1 MTAKVA
7 ITVRDKQWDK
17 DVEQVKKLV
26 RKAALAAWKSG
37 NVGELEIPVKDVEI
51 SIVLTDDEDVHIL
64 NRDYRGMDKATNVLS
79 FATLDDED
87 EPVEEPLLLGDVI
100 VARETTEKEAAEANI
115 SVADHLFHL
124 VVHGV
129 LHLIGYDHI
138 EDWEA
143 EEMEAM
149 EAKILTENGIAN
161 PYL

>member
-7 ITVRDKQWDK
+7 ISVRDKQWDA

-26 RKAALAAWKSG
+26 RTAALAAWKSG

-100 VARETTEKEAAEANI
+100 VARETTEKEAAEAL
-115 SVADHLFHL
+115 S
-124 VVHGV
+124 
-129 LHLIGYDHI
+129 LI
-138 EDWEA
+138 
-143 EEMEAM
+143 
-149 EAKILTENGIAN
+149 
-161 PYL
+161 PS

>member
-26 RKAALAAWKSG
+26 RKAALCAWKSG

-51 SIVLTDDEDVHIL
+51 SVVLTDDEDVHIL
-64 NRDYRGMDKATNVLS
+64 NRDYRGVDRPTNVLS
-79 FATLDDED
+79 FATLDDEA
-87 EPVEEPLLLGDVI
+87 VEEPLLLGDVI

-149 EAKILTENGIAN
+149 EVKILADNGIAN